1 MASPALPGVFF
12 CFAAMVLLIFVS
24 VSSPTW
30 QSVSFLH
37 VGSGSSTVR
46 YGVFGFTGHSP
57 SVGYRFQDNPRLQS
71 SIIRSL
77 TRTLILHPLAA
88 GITGFAFFAGLFG
101 LAFHR
106 VGTIIM
112 ALLSGLAF
120 LIIFVAWIIDM
131 ILFGI
136 ARQRYRNQGDRAQY
150 GNANWLTL
158 GALVALVFGFC
169 LSAFGA
175 LGSYKRRTRSTY

>member
-1 MASPALPGVFF
+1 MD
-12 CFAAMVLLIFVS
+12 LLAIVN
-24 VSSPTW
+24 T
-30 QSVSFLH
+30 FL
-37 VGSGSSTVR
+37 T
-46 YGVFGFTGHSP
+46 F
-57 SVGYRFQDNPRLQS
+57 
-71 SIIRSL
+71 IK
-77 TRTLILHPLAA
+77 AA

-120 LIIFVAWIIDM
+120 LIIFVAWVIDM